1 MISGRNP
8 RQGKKRN
15 TSEGEVREGKIIRLE
30 LSRKKKEVGDWRD
43 DPVFKEHLLFLWRT
57 QV

>member
-30 LSRKKKEVGDWRD
+30 LSRKKKRWGNA
-43 DPVFKEHLLFLWRT
+43 KQLHY
-57 QV
+57 